1 MDICKIFPNGF
12 CMAQMY
18 TPRTTG
24 PNPPPPQV
32 DELLKLTLGSV
43 PSPVAADQGQLV
55 MDGTAKSCFSNS
67 QHHTVTQ
74 GFPSLWM
81 AAFYLPQFTTEDR
94 T

>member
-1 MDICKIFPNGF
+1 MDFAWLKCIPLV
-12 CMAQMY
+12 QLDPTHTH
-18 TPRTTG
+18 TPHPT
-24 PNPPPPQV
+24 PPQA

-55 MDGTAKSCFSNS
+55 MDGTAKNCFSNS